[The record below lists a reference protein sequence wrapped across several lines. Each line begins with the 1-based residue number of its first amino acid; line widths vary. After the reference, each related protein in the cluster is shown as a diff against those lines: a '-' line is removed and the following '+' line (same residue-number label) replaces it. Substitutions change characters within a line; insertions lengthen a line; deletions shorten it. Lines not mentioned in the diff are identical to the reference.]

1 MIVCQD
7 VILTTL
13 LSLVKLVNHN
23 VKVDSMSTMLHIDT
37 SVRALDRLRSGHNSI
52 SRMLADKF
60 RKQWESKNPNGKII
74 YRDIGQ
80 NPPDFI
86 NEAWITAVFTP
97 DEQRTNEQSFLVSLS
112 DELIDEVIRADII
125 LLSTPMYN
133 YGMPAAL
140 KAWFDQVI
148 RVNKTF
154 SFDLSRGDFPLEP
167 ILSGKTMVLISSC
180 GEFGFHVGGIRET
193 LNHLGPHIEV
203 VSQYLGVEKFYEIRS
218 EYQEFGD
225 QRHTKSLNE
234 AHAAV
239 ADLVAKLA

>member
-1 MIVCQD
+1 MRTI
-7 VILTTL
+7 
-13 LSLVKLVNHN
+13 
-23 VKVDSMSTMLHIDT
+23 LHIDA
-37 SVRALDRLRSGHNSI
+37 SVRTLDKLRPIHNSI

-60 RKQWESKNPNGKII
+60 REQWESKNPNAKVI

-97 DEQRTNEQSFLVSLS
+97 DEQRTDEQSVLVSLS
-112 DELIDEVIRADII
+112 DELIDEVIKADII
-125 LLSTPMYN
+125 LLSSPMYN

-167 ILSGKTMVLISSC
+167 IMSGKTMVLISSC
-180 GEFGFHVGGIRET
+180 GEFGFHVGGIREAM
-193 LNHLGPHIEV
+193 NHLGPHIEV
-203 VSQYLGVEKFYEIRS
+203 ASQYLGVEKFYEIRS

-225 QRHTKSLNE
+225 RRHIKSLNE

-239 ADLVAKLA
+239 ADLVEKLA